1 MTRIRLKFKKEKEAI
16 FISHLDLMRTFQR
29 AMRRAKLPLVYS
41 GGFNPRP
48 EMSFGQALS
57 LGIESI
63 GEYLDIAINDDSFDM
78 IAIKDSLNNKLPQ
91 GIKVTDIALL
101 NEKAKS
107 SMSIVSHCRYLL
119 NLRVKPENRDAV
131 ENAFQ
136 DFINQR
142 NINVDKEKPKI
153 KKIVSVDIKPL
164 IKEVKLLE
172 YGKGLQI
179 DCIVSC
185 GSSANLKPEL
195 IIKAFEDYLGFNIRD
210 YKIKKIEL
218 FTEKNNVM
226 IPLIEIDVV

>member
-1 MTRIRLKFKKEKEAI
+1 MKFKKEKEAV

-29 AMRRAKLPLVYS
+29 AMRRAKLPSVYS

-63 GEYLDIAINDDSFDM
+63 GEYLDIAINDVGLDM

-91 GIKVTDIALL
+91 GIEVTDIALL

-119 NLRVKPENRDAV
+119 NLRVKPENRDFIK
-131 ENAFQ
+131 NAFQ
-136 DFINQR
+136 DFISQS
-142 NINVDKEKPKI
+142 NINVNKEKPKV
-153 KKIVSVDIKPL
+153 KKIVSIDIKPL
-164 IKEVKLLE
+164 IKKIELYVK
-172 YGKGLQI
+172 GKGLQI
-179 DCIVSC
+179 DCIVAC

-195 IIKAFEDYLGFNIRD
+195 IIKAFENYLGSIKLD

-218 FTEKNNVM
+218 FTEESNEMV
-226 IPLIEIDVV
+226 PLIEIDTI

>member
-1 MTRIRLKFKKEKEAI
+1 MKFKKEKEAV

-63 GEYLDIAINDDSFDM
+63 GEYLDIAINDVGLDM

-119 NLRVKPENRDAV
+119 NLRVKPENRDIIK
-131 ENAFQ
+131 NAFQ
-136 DFINQR
+136 DFISQS
-142 NINVDKEKPKI
+142 NINVNKEKPKV
-153 KKIVSVDIKPL
+153 KKIVSIDIKPL
-164 IKEVKLLE
+164 IKEIELYVE
-172 YGKGLQI
+172 GKGLQI
-179 DCIVSC
+179 DCIVAC

-195 IIKAFEDYLGFNIRD
+195 IIKAFEDYLGSIKLD

-218 FTEKNNVM
+218 FTEKNDEMV
-226 IPLIEIDVV
+226 PLIEIDTI